1 MNNLQSLIIILLGIG
16 VFITWYSETLGSYI
30 KIISMHSNRNVVGNS
45 IVQATSVFS
54 RLGFFMQS
62 FAFAW
67 IIDSRLFMEDRLTLV
82 LFCLTIV
89 FGCLI
94 FLNFYGRLSTKILF
108 IIYHKLGIIKKLEF
122 DLGHFKILNFR
133 IKPNLSYVFAYF
145 LLYLGS
151 FSPLI
156 IQTMDVNF
164 AARSVAL
171 SGVINGIST
180 IILLSYVDVKY
191 AHDLEDAG
199 FSSIPMK
206 LIAARYYALGILFAV
221 IMLLTF
227 FK

>member
-1 MNNLQSLIIILLGIG
+1 MNTLQSLIIILLSIG
-16 VFITWYSETLGSYI
+16 VFVTWYSEALGSYI
-30 KIISMHSNRNVVGNS
+30 RIISMHSNRNVVGNS

-67 IIDSRLFMEDRLTLV
+67 IIDSRLFMGHRLALV
-82 LFCLTIV
+82 LFCLSIV

-94 FLNFYGRLSTKILF
+94 FLNFFGRLSTQILF
-108 IIYHKLGIIKKLEF
+108 TLYHRFGIINKLEF
-122 DLGHFKILNFR
+122 DIAHIKPLNFKI
-133 IKPNLSYVFAYF
+133 KPKLSHVFAYF
-145 LLYLGS
+145 LLYFGS
-151 FSPLI
+151 FSPLM
-156 IQTMDVNF
+156 IQMIDVNF

-180 IILLSYVDVKY
+180 IILLSYIDVKY

-199 FSSIPMK
+199 TSLIPIK
-206 LIAARYYALGILFAV
+206 LIAARYYAVVILFII
-221 IMLLTF
+221 IMLMSF